1 VVGNI
6 VGYFS
11 ELNLELELELSRLVY
26 IMTVVYVASTTVL
39 TYLTEEDKLQLNVTQ
54 ESRRN

>member
-1 VVGNI
+1 MVGNI

>member
-11 ELNLELELELSRLVY
+11 ELNLELELELSRIVY
-26 IMTVVYVASTTVL
+26 IMTVVYVASTTAL
-39 TYLTEEDKLQLNVTQ
+39 TYLNEEDNH
-54 ESRRN
+54 R